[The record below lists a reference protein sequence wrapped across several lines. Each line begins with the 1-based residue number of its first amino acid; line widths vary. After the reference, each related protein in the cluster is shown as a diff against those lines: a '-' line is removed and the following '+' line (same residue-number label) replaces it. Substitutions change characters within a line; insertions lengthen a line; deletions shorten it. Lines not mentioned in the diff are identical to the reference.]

1 MIGGRKMINFLKENI
16 VSMIMI
22 YIISLIIVL
31 GIGLLFE
38 VNLFSLFIVVSVTD
52 IINFIKDYIKYKKK
66 Q

>member
-1 MIGGRKMINFLKENI
+1 MINFLKENI

-38 VNLFSLFIVVSVTD
+38 VNLFSLFIVVTVTD
-52 IINFIKDYIKYKKK
+52 IINFIRDYIKYIKR

>member
-1 MIGGRKMINFLKENI
+1 MINFLKENI
-16 VSMIMI
+16 VSMIII
-22 YIISLIIVL
+22 YMISLIIVL

-38 VNLFSLFIVVSVTD
+38 VNLFILFIVVTVTD

>member
-1 MIGGRKMINFLKENI
+1 MINFLKENI

-22 YIISLIIVL
+22 YIISLLIVL
-31 GIGLLFE
+31 GFGLLFE
-38 VNLFSLFIVVSVTD
+38 VNLFSLFVVVTVTD

>member
-1 MIGGRKMINFLKENI
+1 MINFLKENI

-22 YIISLIIVL
+22 YIISLLIVL

-38 VNLFSLFIVVSVTD
+38 VNLFSLFIVVTVTD